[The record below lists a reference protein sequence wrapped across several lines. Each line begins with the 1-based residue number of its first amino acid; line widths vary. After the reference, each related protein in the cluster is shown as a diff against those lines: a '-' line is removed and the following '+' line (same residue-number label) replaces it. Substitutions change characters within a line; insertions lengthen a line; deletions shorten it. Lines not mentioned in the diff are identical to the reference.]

1 MRGGCAPS
9 WCMRTFDLLLT
20 AIAATGED
28 RSAGGRN
35 FPVVQLA
42 IGVALLLGF
51 AGYLYRSRKRAKIE
65 EAEAKRHEVDETTAP
80 ATRFTDVAGCVE
92 AVEELR
98 EVVDFLQHPER
109 FEKLG
114 AKMPRGALL
123 IGPPGT
129 GKTLLARAVAGEAGV
144 PFFHHAGSDF
154 VELYVGAGAK
164 RIRELYTKANDA
176 KKAIVFIDEID
187 AIGKKRNSGSVS
199 TGSNDEQEHTLIA
212 LLNELDGFAASGI
225 FTIAATNR
233 PDVLDP
239 ALTRP
244 GRLERK
250 ISVPT
255 PDRRGRESILHVH
268 AIGKPLAGDVD
279 LAAVARRTPGMS
291 GADLAALVNEAALE
305 AVRRRLDRIDGA
317 CFDQA
322 VGNISMGR
330 ARYSAEVS
338 EHDRT
343 VTAWHEA
350 GHALLARLV
359 PEAANPAAVSII
371 PRGQAGGVTWMEG
384 ADDAF
389 MTKAA
394 AKARL
399 IVAFGGRAAEERLL
413 GGDCTQGAQADLAMA
428 TEIAS
433 AMVRQFGMT
442 DRGLSTR
449 QTGVLSSYDM
459 ASDDA
464 VETLLAEAMH
474 VARSILAQH
483 HQKLEALAA
492 ELLTRGTLY
501 AHELDEF
508 FGGTRPVLPAPVR
521 TPANQPA
528 VKRET
533 RIPVREPVLQRIW
546 RRRRKRIV

>member
-1 MRGGCAPS
+1 MEVGILANLVSGTSKIDEGGGMP
-9 WCMRTFDLLLT
+9 TLQLL
-20 AIAATGED
+20 
-28 RSAGGRN
+28 
-35 FPVVQLA
+35 
-42 IGVALLLGF
+42 IGVSLLIGF
-51 AGYLYRSRKRAKIE
+51 GVYLYRSRRKSKRM
-65 EAEAKRHEVDETTAP
+65 EAEAKRHEVDEDTAP
-80 ATRFTDVAGCVE
+80 ATRFSDVAGCVE

-123 IGPPGT
+123 VGPPGT

-154 VELYVGAGAK
+154 VELYVGTGAK
-164 RIRELYTKANDA
+164 RIRELYAKANEA

-187 AIGKKRNSGSVS
+187 AIGRKRSSGSVT

-212 LLNELDGFAASGI
+212 LLNELDGFSTSGI

-233 PDVLDP
+233 ADILDP

-244 GRLERK
+244 GRLERR
-250 ISVPT
+250 IPVPT
-255 PDRRGRESILHVH
+255 PDRRGRESILRVH
-268 AIGKPLAGDVD
+268 SEGKPLARDVD

-291 GADLAALVNEAALE
+291 GADLAALVNEAALQG
-305 AVRRRLDRIDGA
+305 VRRRLDKIDA
-317 CFDQA
+317 DCFEQA
-322 VGNISMGR
+322 IGNVSMGR
-330 ARYSAEVS
+330 ARYSADVS
-338 EHDRT
+338 EHDRS

-350 GHALLARLV
+350 GHALLARVV

-384 ADDAF
+384 VEDAF

-428 TEIAS
+428 TELAA

-442 DRGLSTR
+442 ERGYSTR
-449 QTGVLSSYDM
+449 HAGVFDTYDI
-459 ASDDA
+459 ATDDA
-464 VETLLAEAMH
+464 VEMLLSEAADI
-474 VARSILAQH
+474 ARSILAQH
-483 HQKLEALAA
+483 HTTLERLANALL
-492 ELLTRGTLY
+492 EHGTLY
-501 AHELDEF
+501 AHDLDVL
-508 FGGTRPVLPAPVR
+508 FGGRDLGNKTSVESERARGPKPVKPAQEHGQVR
-521 TPANQPA
+521 SRRRRA
-528 VKRET
+528 VAGFL
-533 RIPVREPVLQRIW
+533 LQRIW
-546 RRRRKRIV
+546 TRPKKRPT

>member
-1 MRGGCAPS
+1 MHILNLIADTDSADLGGVGDAGV
-9 WCMRTFDLLLT
+9 WQYGIGA
-20 AIAATGED
+20 AI
-28 RSAGGRN
+28 
-35 FPVVQLA
+35 V
-42 IGVALLLGF
+42 LGF
-51 AGYLYRSRKRAKIE
+51 AGYLHWSRKRSKI
-65 EAEAKRHEVDETTAP
+65 AEAAEKRHEIDEKTAP
-80 ATRFTDVAGCVE
+80 TTRFGDVAGCVE

-109 FEKLG
+109 FERLG

-123 IGPPGT
+123 VGPPGT

-144 PFFHHAGSDF
+144 PFFHHSGSDF

-164 RIRELYTKANDA
+164 RIRELYIKANDA
-176 KKAIVFIDEID
+176 KKAIIFIDEID
-187 AIGKKRNSGSVS
+187 AIGKKRSSGNVN

-212 LLNELDGFAASGI
+212 LLNELDGFTASGV
-225 FTIAATNR
+225 FTIGATNR

-255 PDRRGRESILHVH
+255 PDRRGRESILYVH
-268 AIGKPLAGDVD
+268 SADKPLANDVD
-279 LAAVARRTPGMS
+279 LTAVARRTPGMS

-305 AVRRRLDRIDGA
+305 AVRRRLDQIDGM
-317 CFDQA
+317 CFEQA
-322 VGNISMGR
+322 IGNISMGR
-330 ARYSAEVS
+330 ARHSAEVS
-338 EHDRT
+338 DSDRT

-359 PEAANPAAVSII
+359 PEAANPAAVSIV

-384 ADDAF
+384 DDCAF

-399 IVAFGGRAAEERLL
+399 IVAFGGRAAEEQLL
-413 GGDCTQGAQADLAMA
+413 GGDCTQGAQADLVMA

-442 DRGLSTR
+442 DRGLSAR
-449 QTGVLSSYDM
+449 RIEIINDV

-464 VETLLAEAMH
+464 VEVLLSEAML
-474 VARSILAQH
+474 VARNILTQH
-483 HQKLEALAA
+483 RQKLEALAG
-492 ELLTRGTLY
+492 ELLARGTLY

-508 FGGTRPVLPAPVR
+508 FGRKHVGMGALDRILAPR
-521 TPANQPA
+521 PA
-528 VKRET
+528 V
-533 RIPVREPVLQRIW
+533 IPVKTVGVQKAGPKRTWV
-546 RRRRKRIV
+546 RRNKRIV

>member
-1 MRGGCAPS
+1 MF
-9 WCMRTFDLLLT
+9 TVLDLIQ
-20 AIAATGED
+20 A
-28 RSAGGRN
+28 
-35 FPVVQLA
+35 A
-42 IGVALLLGF
+42 IGAIDTDHALAGRKLPLKPIVVGGVFLLGF
-51 AGYLYRSRKRAKIE
+51 TVYIYYSRRRAKIA
-65 EAEAKRHEVDETTAP
+65 EAAAKRHEVDETTAP
-80 ATRFTDVAGCVE
+80 ATRFIDVAGCVE

-98 EVVDFLQHPER
+98 EVVDFLQRPDR

-123 IGPPGT
+123 VGPPGT

-164 RIRELYTKANDA
+164 RIRELYAKANDA

-187 AIGKKRNSGSVS
+187 AIGKKRSSGSVY

-212 LLNELDGFAASGI
+212 LLNELDGFSASGI

-250 ISVPT
+250 IAVPT
-255 PDRRGRESILHVH
+255 PDRRGRQLILRVHVK
-268 AIGKPLAGDVD
+268 GKPLARDVD
-279 LAAVARRTPGMS
+279 LDAVARRTPGMS

-305 AVRRRLDRIDGA
+305 AVRRRLDRIDGS
-317 CFDQA
+317 CFERA

-338 EHDRT
+338 EYDRT

-350 GHALLARLV
+350 GHTILARLV

-384 ADDAF
+384 EENSF

-413 GGDCTQGAQADLAMA
+413 GGDCTHGAQADLSMA

-433 AMVRQFGMT
+433 SMVRQFGMT
-442 DRGLSTR
+442 ERGLSTR

-459 ASDDA
+459 ESDDA
-464 VETLLAEAMH
+464 VEALLAEALH

-501 AHELDEF
+501 APDLDEF
-508 FGGTRPVLPAPVR
+508 FGVKRPASPVPVH
-521 TPANQPA
+521 TPASQPM
-528 VKRET
+528 VNRET
-533 RIPVREPVLQRIW
+533 RIPVREPVLRRLW
-546 RRRRKRIV
+546 GRRRKRTV

>member
-1 MRGGCAPS
+1 
-9 WCMRTFDLLLT
+9 MRTLGLLFT
-20 AIAATGED
+20 VIDAAGEE
-28 RSAGGRN
+28 RSVINRSL
-35 FPVVQLA
+35 PVFQIA
-42 IGVALLLGF
+42 IGVSLLLGF
-51 AGYLYRSRKRAKIE
+51 AWYLHRSRRRARIE
-65 EAEAKRHEVDETTAP
+65 EAAAKRHEVDETSAP

-109 FEKLG
+109 FERLG

-123 IGPPGT
+123 VGPPGT
-129 GKTLLARAVAGEAGV
+129 GKTLLARAVAGEAGI

-164 RIRELYTKANDA
+164 RIRELYAKANEA

-187 AIGKKRNSGSVS
+187 AIGKKRNSGSVT

-212 LLNELDGFAASGI
+212 LLNELDGFAASGV

-255 PDRRGRESILHVH
+255 PDRRGRESILCIH
-268 AIGKPLAGDVD
+268 AAGKPLARDVD
-279 LAAVARRTPGMS
+279 FAAVSRRTPGMS

-317 CFDQA
+317 CFDRA

-384 ADDAF
+384 VDDAF

-442 DRGLSTR
+442 DRGFSTR

-464 VETLLAEAMH
+464 VEALLTEAMH

-483 HQKLEALAA
+483 HQKLEALAG
-492 ELLTRGTLY
+492 ELLTRGTMY

-508 FGGTRPVLPAPVR
+508 FGGARTAPSVPIRTPVIQPSAQRERPV
-521 TPANQPA
+521 
-528 VKRET
+528 
-533 RIPVREPVLQRIW
+533 PVREPVLQRIW
-546 RRRRKRIV
+546 RRRKRIV

>member
-1 MRGGCAPS
+1 
-9 WCMRTFDLLLT
+9 MRTFDLLLT

-28 RSAGGRN
+28 RSVGGRN

-42 IGVALLLGF
+42 IGVVLLLGF
-51 AGYLYRSRKRAKIE
+51 AGYLYRSRRRAKIE

-123 IGPPGT
+123 VGPPGT

-187 AIGKKRNSGSVS
+187 AIGKRRNSGSVS

-255 PDRRGRESILHVH
+255 PDRRGRESILRVH
-268 AIGKPLAGDVD
+268 ATGKPLARDVD

-291 GADLAALVNEAALE
+291 GADLASLVNEAALE

-317 CFDQA
+317 CFEQA

-338 EHDRT
+338 EQDRT

-384 ADDAF
+384 VDDAF

-413 GGDCTQGAQADLAMA
+413 GGDCTQGAQADLATA

-449 QTGVLSSYDM
+449 QTGVLSSYDT

-464 VETLLAEAMH
+464 VESLLNEAMH

-483 HQKLEALAA
+483 HQKLEALAG

-508 FGGTRPVLPAPVR
+508 FGGTRAPRPTPTHTPTPQPKAKHGVR
-521 TPANQPA
+521 
-528 VKRET
+528 K
-533 RIPVREPVLQRIW
+533 PVREPMLQRIW